1 MTEDAGTELERVAE
15 ASASDV
21 KLFTIDDYE
30 AAAKRVLPRMA
41 YDYFR
46 SGADE
51 ERTLKANRRA
61 FRKYEIWYR
70 VLVDVTE
77 RDTSTSVLGVPLKAP
92 IIVAP
97 TAYQKLAHPEGE
109 VAAAR
114 GAFEAGTIFTL
125 STLATSTIEEV
136 AAASAGPKWFQLY
149 VHKDRG
155 LTKSLIERAEA
166 AGFLAIVLTVDA
178 PMLGRRLRD
187 ERNAF
192 ALPEGL
198 SMVNLAE
205 MADDVSR
212 AQEGS
217 ALSSYAASRHDPSL
231 SWSDIDWIR
240 SNSTLPLLVKGIVR
254 ADDAGRAADSGVDGV
269 VISNHGG
276 RQVDGAPATI
286 DALPAAVDAIGGR
299 CDVLMDGGVR
309 WGSDVFK
316 AIGLGAKAVL
326 VGRPVVW
333 GLAVDGAAGVSAVL
347 DLLREELANV
357 MALAGCPNL
366 AAIDRDVVRR
376 AG

>member
-1 MTEDAGTELERVAE
+1 MTEDP
-15 ASASDV
+15 

-30 AAAKRVLPRMA
+30 EAAKRVLPKMS

-61 FRKYEIWYR
+61 FRNYEIWYR

-77 RDTSTSVLGVPLKAP
+77 RDTSTSVLGIPLKAP

-114 GAFEAGTIFTL
+114 GAFEAGAIFTV

-155 LTKSLIERAEA
+155 LTKSLLDRAEA
-166 AGFLAIVLTVDA
+166 AGYLAIVLTVDA

-187 ERNAF
+187 ERNSF

-212 AQEGS
+212 AEGGS
-217 ALSSYAASRHDPSL
+217 ALTSYAASRHDPSL
-231 SWSDIDWIR
+231 SWSDIEWIR

-254 ADDAGRAADSGVDGV
+254 ADDAGRAADAGVDGV

-276 RQVDGAPATI
+276 RQVDGSPATI
-286 DALPAAVDAIGGR
+286 DALSAAVDAVGGR

-357 MALAGCPNL
+357 MALAGCPDL

-376 AG
+376 AS